1 MKKVQGAI
9 GAIREN
15 IKSPGKSRAS
25 NQTFA
30 VHLKDL
36 LLHSNNQGSI
46 IPRIVE
52 EILKFLEDH
61 DGIQTDGI
69 FRISGS
75 ITDIQQMR
83 KDYDQGKP
91 TLQKCENVHNAT
103 GLLKLFLRELPEPLM
118 TYEKYDDFVQAQLN
132 YEKNQ
137 EVIAIVD
144 LIRSLPRCNYDLLK
158 CLLSFLRRVAECSS
172 INRMTTS
179 NLAIIFAPSLLKSQ
193 NDLGS
198 KMLEDA
204 HHTSGLIVTLLEH
217 YDDIFEKDIDH
228 EDEPPPLGESS
239 KRSFSM
245 RNLLKK
251 ETTVNTQAGH
261 NSSPDLHVNQPSSSD
276 GKMLRSLLSKSVSIL
291 FEPKKKVTD
300 TLQVCPSHEE
310 RVQTAPLR
318 RRSDGQSQDDLV
330 IHRRDSEDILQST
343 HSPKRSKST
352 PRERPV
358 TAPIRE
364 APIAHRPKTVVPSE
378 DADPLSKSL
387 RRLSQWRRTEGQ
399 SSDLH
404 TLTHQ
409 QLQAEKLALKT
420 ELKSFDIEFLQQHGH
435 MPEKADKEPL
445 RVLYQRYR
453 QVKMLLEAS
462 GENDP
467 RETSPVIH
475 KGGARLSHSPPQ
487 EEREGGLSRRD
498 RSKETRQERRS
509 PSPSPMQQDHA
520 ALKAEKRKLQ
530 LRLHEFQNEFVVKHG
545 RKVSSRE
552 DRLPIQQE
560 YERYRQLRTML
571 AQIEEDQENQQ

>member
-300 TLQVCPSHEE
+300 T
-310 RVQTAPLR
+310 
-318 RRSDGQSQDDLV
+318 
-330 IHRRDSEDILQST
+330 
-343 HSPKRSKST
+343 
-352 PRERPV
+352 
-358 TAPIRE
+358 
-364 APIAHRPKTVVPSE
+364 
-378 DADPLSKSL
+378 
-387 RRLSQWRRTEGQ
+387 
-399 SSDLH
+399 
-404 TLTHQ
+404 
-409 QLQAEKLALKT
+409 
-420 ELKSFDIEFLQQHGH
+420 
-435 MPEKADKEPL
+435 
-445 RVLYQRYR
+445 QR
-453 QVKMLLEAS
+453 
-462 GENDP
+462 
-467 RETSPVIH
+467 
-475 KGGARLSHSPPQ
+475 
-487 EEREGGLSRRD
+487 
-498 RSKETRQERRS
+498 
-509 PSPSPMQQDHA
+509 
-520 ALKAEKRKLQ
+520 
-530 LRLHEFQNEFVVKHG
+530 
-545 RKVSSRE
+545 
-552 DRLPIQQE
+552 
-560 YERYRQLRTML
+560 
-571 AQIEEDQENQQ
+571 